1 MRHLRR
7 GIGKQK
13 KMLRNVRENVCAG
26 YIERKNIEAKM
37 NRIINEYKTV
47 FNGTE
52 ESILLLEVIDGGE
65 SFRYV
70 TSNRAHQEKS
80 GISLEMLQGK
90 TPQELLGQQEGD
102 EVSVHYLECVRTGK
116 VISYEEVLNLPTGLK
131 AWFTRLS
138 PIKEDGKVV
147 FVVKSATDIT
157 EQKMMEKELLKAKEL
172 AETANRAKSQF
183 LANMSHEIRTPMNAI
198 IGLSYL
204 AQTHNPNDKVKEYLK
219 KIQDSSQNLLG
230 IINDILDFSKIE
242 AGRLELEK
250 HIICLSEMIQ
260 EIQGMFSFQIQDKN
274 LDFKYNIDTNIPKY
288 LVGDPIR
295 IRQVLINLIGNALKF
310 TQKGSITV
318 SAAIH
323 EESSY
328 HKDGNYPKDSIK
340 LLFTITDTGI
350 GILDDKKSLL
360 FQAFSQA
367 DSSTTRKYGGTGL
380 GLTISKQLAEMM
392 EGNIWFESQVN
403 EGSTFY
409 FSLCLEK
416 NITRGLKHL
425 EGYRETLKVLIVEDD
440 KSIRKI
446 LEQYINEFNFT
457 CSSADS
463 GEAALK
469 EIDDVIKNNQELY
482 DLIIIDYEM
491 SGMGGLEA
499 ADQIK
504 NRYNLKNIPIIVT
517 VTACEEKVIRD
528 KSIAVG
534 IEQFLVKPINQSMLF
549 DTIVNIFGPKESIF
563 GKLSKND
570 RINHHILPKAS
581 VLLVEDNQINQEIT
595 KEYLMHIGLDV
606 TIAEDGLEAVD
617 KVQKEKFDL
626 ILMDIQM
633 PFLDGYQTTQKIREM
648 SQVNQPPIIAITA
661 NAITADKEKA
671 LRAGMNDYITKPFDP
686 EMLIE
691 KMRFWLKRDISGNC
705 EAKKTEL
712 PFEVYGLDVLN
723 ACKRLGGN
731 EKLYLKLLKAFVD
744 ESKNIYRKIEK
755 GIKKREREEVLSQ
768 LHKLKGLSG
777 SIGADGV
784 MKLSELMEQAV
795 REQHEQDIRM
805 KALQAEIQ
813 EVHHSIQLIVSH
825 TLEKSA
831 LNTNESVTDDLDEL
845 MSELEKLVE
854 EHGFVDDLIVEKI
867 ERQIKKDEV
876 YHEVFG
882 KLKVALEHFNYT
894 ESSRLITGII
904 NSRRD

>member
-7 GIGKQK
+7 GISKQQ
-13 KMLRNVRENVCAG
+13 KML
-26 YIERKNIEAKM
+26 KNIQDNIHASYVEAKDIEAKM
-37 NRIINEYKTV
+37 DRMTNEYKTV

-52 ESILLLEVIDGGE
+52 ESILLLEVINDGE

-102 EVSVHYLECVRTGK
+102 GVSVHYQECVRTGK
-116 VISYEEVLNLPTGLK
+116 VISYEEVLSLPTGLK

-157 EQKMMEKELLKAKEL
+157 EQKMMEKELLRAKEA

-219 KIQDSSQNLLG
+219 KIQGSSQNLLG

-250 HIICLSEMIQ
+250 HIICLSDMIE
-260 EIQGMFSFQIQDKN
+260 EIQGMFSFQIQEKS
-274 LDFKYNIDTNIPKY
+274 LDFKYSIDKNIPKY

-318 SAAIH
+318 LVAIH
-323 EESSY
+323 EE
-328 HKDGNYPKDSIK
+328 GNYTKDDNYSIDSIK

-392 EGNIWFESQVN
+392 EGTVWFESKIN

-409 FSLCLEK
+409 FSLRLGK

-457 CSSADS
+457 CSSVDS

-469 EIDDVIKNNQELY
+469 EIDDIIENSQELY

-491 SGMGGLEA
+491 SGMGGLEV

-504 NRYNLKNIPIIVT
+504 NRYSLKNIPIIVT
-517 VTACEEKVIRD
+517 VTACEEKEIRD
-528 KSIAVG
+528 KSKAVE

-563 GKLSKND
+563 GKLSRND
-570 RINHHILPKAS
+570 HSNHHILPKAS
-581 VLLVEDNQINQEIT
+581 VLLVEDNRINQEIT
-595 KEYLMHIGLDV
+595 REYLMHIGLDV
-606 TIAEDGLEAVD
+606 TIAENGLAAVD

-691 KMRFWLKRDISGNC
+691 KMRFWLKRDIPEHC
-705 EAKKTEL
+705 EVKKWEL

-731 EKLYLKLLKAFVD
+731 EKLYLELLKAFTD
-744 ESKNIYRKIEK
+744 ESKKKFRKIEE
-755 GIKKREREEVLSQ
+755 GIKKGKREEVLSQ

-784 MKLSELMEQAV
+784 MRLSELMEQAV
-795 REQHEQDIRM
+795 REPHEQDSRM
-805 KALQAEIQ
+805 EALQAEIQ

-825 TLEKSA
+825 TLEKNA
-831 LNTNESVTDDLDEL
+831 LNVNGSVTDDLDEL
-845 MSELEKLVE
+845 MGELETLVE
-854 EHGFVDDLIVEKI
+854 DHGFVDDLIVEKI
-867 ERQIKKDEV
+867 EQQMKKDEG
-876 YHEVFG
+876 YHEVFE

-894 ESSRLITGII
+894 ESSRLITDII
-904 NSRRD
+904 NRRRD